1 MPDRRGARLRSSG
14 GTGTQRS
21 MLMTDVKPIN
31 DKIIPA
37 VPETLEET
45 GLPES
50 VLEQLILKIM
60 YFRGDMYGRDL
71 SLALGLQYSVIYKI
85 IDYLKLQHILHV
97 KRSLGYGDVSA
108 LFSLTDSG
116 RSRAHEALEFNSY
129 AGTAPVPLAQY
140 EKMVQ
145 KQRPPAGWLT
155 KEMLEEAYK
164 GVVVTPEILSGIGH
178 AVSSGNSFLL
188 YGKPG
193 NGKTFLAENLTNLDS
208 APVYLPNALE
218 CQGNI
223 IQFYDPVYHQK
234 LAEGPAQDSV
244 TSELAFDGRWVRCK
258 RPFLMTGG
266 ELSLDMLDLTYN
278 PVSKIYDAPFQ
289 LKANNGIYL
298 IDDFGRQRA
307 TPAEVL
313 NRWIVPME
321 RKIDFLSFRSG
332 GKMAVPFDAFL
343 VFSTNL
349 NPERLGDEAFLRR
362 IQYKM
367 LLRGPEEAEF
377 EEIFRRYCQ
386 AKKLLCPSALVS
398 YLLERH
404 YQPIG
409 KPMRRCHPRDILS
422 HAIDLMHFEKLP
434 YALNEEVIDRA
445 FESCFVQDAEEE
457 DKTYT
462 PVVTM
467 KPMSAAYA

>member
-1 MPDRRGARLRSSG
+1 
-14 GTGTQRS
+14 
-21 MLMTDVKPIN
+21 MLITDANPIA
-31 DKIIPA
+31 DTVFPA
-37 VPETLEET
+37 VPQTLEET

-50 VLEQLILKIM
+50 LIEQLILKIM

-71 SLALGLQYSVIYKI
+71 ALALGLQYSVIFKTME
-85 IDYLKLQHILHV
+85 YLKVQHIIHI

-108 LFSLTDSG
+108 LFALSDAG
-116 RSRAHEALEFNSY
+116 RERAHEALEFNQY

-140 EKMVQ
+140 EKMVGL
-145 KQRPPAGWLT
+145 QRPRAGWLT
-155 KEMLEEAYK
+155 KEMLAEAYK
-164 GVVVTPEILSGIGH
+164 GIVVTADILSGIGH

-208 APVYLPNALE
+208 QPVYLPNALE

-223 IQFYDPVYHQK
+223 IQLYDPVYHRR
-234 LAEGPAQDSV
+234 LEDMPVQDEL
-244 TSELAFDGRWVRCK
+244 TSELAFDARWVRCK

-266 ELSLDMLDLTYN
+266 ELTLDMLDLNYN

-321 RKIDFLSFRSG
+321 RKVDFLSFRSG

-367 LLRGPEEAEF
+367 LLRGPEKQEF
-377 EEIFRRYCQ
+377 EEIFRRFCS
-386 AKKLLCPSALVS
+386 AKKLSYPSALVS
-398 YLLERH
+398 YLIEQH
-404 YQPIG
+404 YQPTG

-422 HAIDLMHFEKLP
+422 HAIDLIHFEKLP
-434 YALNEEVIDRA
+434 YVLNENLIDRA

-457 DKTYT
+457 DKTYS

-467 KPMSAAYA
+467 PKPMSAYA

>member
-1 MPDRRGARLRSSG
+1 M
-14 GTGTQRS
+14 
-21 MLMTDVKPIN
+21 
-31 DKIIPA
+31 
-37 VPETLEET
+37 
-45 GLPES
+45 
-50 VLEQLILKIM
+50 
-60 YFRGDMYGRDL
+60 
-71 SLALGLQYSVIYKI
+71 
-85 IDYLKLQHILHV
+85 
-97 KRSLGYGDVSA
+97 GYGDVSA
-108 LFSLTDSG
+108 LFALTDAG
-116 RSRAHEALEFNSY
+116 RERAHEALEFNQY
-129 AGTAPVPLAQY
+129 AGPAPVPLAQY
-140 EKMVQ
+140 EKMVRA
-145 KQRPPAGWLT
+145 QRPPAGWLT
-155 KEMLEEAYK
+155 KEALEEAYRK
-164 GVVVTPEILSGIGH
+164 VVITPEILSGIGH

-208 APVYLPNALE
+208 QAVYLPYALE
-218 CQGNI
+218 AQGNI
-223 IQFYDPVYHQK
+223 IQYYDPVYHIQ
-234 LAEGPAQDSV
+234 LDQAAQEESV
-244 TSELAFDGRWVRCK
+244 TSELPWDGRWVRCK

-266 ELSLDMLDLTYN
+266 ELTLDMLDLTYN

-367 LLRGPEEAEF
+367 LLRGPEEQEF
-377 EEIFRRYCQ
+377 EEIFRRFCT
-386 AKKLLCPSALVS
+386 AKKLNYPSSLVT
-398 YLLERH
+398 YLIEKH
-404 YQPIG
+404 YQPTG

-422 HAIDLMHFEKLP
+422 HAIDLIHFEKLP
-434 YALNEEVIDRA
+434 YVLNEEVLDRA
-445 FESCFVQDAEEE
+445 FESCFVQDAEDE
-457 DKTYT
+457 DATYA
-462 PVVTM
+462 PVVTIS
-467 KPMSAAYA
+467 KPMPAYA

>member
-1 MPDRRGARLRSSG
+1 
-14 GTGTQRS
+14 
-21 MLMTDVKPIN
+21 MLTSEVKPIT
-31 DKIIPA
+31 DAVFPR

-71 SLALGLQYSVIYKI
+71 ATALGLQFSVIYKI
-85 IDYLKLQHILHV
+85 IELLKIQHVIHV
-97 KRSLGYGDVSA
+97 KRSMGYGDVSA
-108 LFSLTDSG
+108 LFALSDAG
-116 RSRAHEALEFNSY
+116 RERAHEALEFNQY
-129 AGTAPVPLAQY
+129 AGPAPVPLSQY
-140 EKMVQ
+140 ENMVRA
-145 KQRPPAGWLT
+145 QRPPAGWLT
-155 KEMLEEAYK
+155 KEMLAEAYK
-164 GVVVTPEILSGIGH
+164 GVVVTEEILSGIGH

-208 APVYLPNALE
+208 HAVYLPFALE

-223 IQFYDPVYHQK
+223 IQYYDPVYHQR
-234 LAEGPAQDSV
+234 LDDAPVENTL
-244 TSELAFDGRWVRCK
+244 TSELPFDGRWARCK

-266 ELSLDMLDLTYN
+266 ELTLDMLDLTYN

-367 LLRGPEEAEF
+367 LLRGPEENEF
-377 EEIFRRYCQ
+377 EEIFRRFCT
-386 AKKLLCPSALVS
+386 AKKLNYPSALVS
-398 YLLERH
+398 YMIERH
-404 YQPIG
+404 YMPTG

-422 HAIDLMHFEKLP
+422 HAIDLIHFEKLP
-434 YALNEEVIDRA
+434 YVLNEDVIDRA
-445 FESCFVQDAEEE
+445 FESCFVQEAEAEDA
-457 DKTYT
+457 TYA

-467 KPMSAAYA
+467 PKPMPAYA

>member
-1 MPDRRGARLRSSG
+1 
-14 GTGTQRS
+14 
-21 MLMTDVKPIN
+21 MLIAETRQITDEVFP
-31 DKIIPA
+31 P

-45 GLPES
+45 GLPDS
-50 VLEQLILKIM
+50 TVEQLILKVM
-60 YFRGDMYGRDL
+60 YFRGDIYGRDL
-71 SLALGLQYSVIYKI
+71 AIALGLQYSVIYKI
-85 IDYLKLQHILHV
+85 IEFLKLQHVIHI

-108 LFSLTDSG
+108 LFALTDAG
-116 RSRAHEALEFNSY
+116 RERAKEALEFNQY
-129 AGTAPVPLAQY
+129 AGPAPVPLQQY
-140 EKMVQ
+140 EQMVRR
-145 KQRPPAGWLT
+145 QRPHDGWLT
-155 KEMLEEAYK
+155 KEMLEQAYK
-164 GVVVTPEILSGIGH
+164 SVVVTPSILSNIGH
-178 AVSSGNSFLL
+178 AVSSGNSFLI

-193 NGKTFLAENLTNLDS
+193 NGKTFLAENLTRLDS
-208 APVYLPNALE
+208 APVYIPYALE

-223 IQFYDPVYHQK
+223 IQFYDPVYHQPI
-234 LAEGPAQDSV
+234 EGGDIEHESV
-244 TSELAFDGRWVRCK
+244 TSELAYDGRWLRCK

-321 RKIDFLSFRSG
+321 RKVDFLSFRSG
-332 GKMAVPFDAFL
+332 GKMAVPFEAFL

-367 LLRGPEEAEF
+367 LLRGPEEQEF
-377 EEIFRRYCQ
+377 EEIFRRFCASKQ
-386 AKKLLCPSALVS
+386 LVYPGS
-398 YLLERH
+398 IVRYLLENH
-404 YQPIG
+404 YRETG
-409 KPMRRCHPRDILS
+409 KAMRRCHPRDILS
-422 HAIDLMHFEKLP
+422 HAIDLIHFEKLP
-434 YALNEEVIDRA
+434 YVLTEEVLDRA
-445 FESCFVQDAEEE
+445 FESCFVQDNEE
-457 DKTYT
+457 DDGSYA

-467 KPMSAAYA
+467 PAPKAMPAYA

>member
-1 MPDRRGARLRSSG
+1 MV
-14 GTGTQRS
+14 TTEF
-21 MLMTDVKPIN
+21 KPIN
-31 DKIIPA
+31 DAVFPA

-50 VLEQLILKIM
+50 TLEHLILKIM
-60 YFRGDMYGRDL
+60 YFRGEMYGRDL
-71 SLALGLQYSVIYKI
+71 ALALGLQYSVIFKVMEYM
-85 IDYLKLQHILHV
+85 KLQHIIHI
-97 KRSLGYGDVSA
+97 KRSMGYGDVSA
-108 LFSLTDSG
+108 LFALTDSG
-116 RSRAHEALEFNSY
+116 RVRAHEALEFNQY
-129 AGTAPVPLAQY
+129 AGPAPIPLAQY
-140 EKMVQ
+140 EKMVRA
-145 KQRPPAGWLT
+145 QRPPSGWLT
-155 KEMLEEAYK
+155 KEMLEQAYK
-164 GVVVTPEILSGIGH
+164 GVVITPEILSGIGH

-208 APVYLPNALE
+208 HPVYIPYALE

-234 LAEGPAQDSV
+234 LDDAPVQDTI
-244 TSELAFDGRWVRCK
+244 TSELPFDGRWMRCK

-367 LLRGPEEAEF
+367 LLRGPSEEEF
-377 EEIFRRYCQ
+377 EEIFRRFCS
-386 AKKLLCPSALVS
+386 AKKLTCPGALVS

-404 YQPIG
+404 YAPTR

-422 HAIDLMHFEKLP
+422 HAIDLIHFEKLP
-434 YALNEEVIDRA
+434 YALNEDVIDRA

-457 DKTYT
+457 DGTYT
-462 PVVTM
+462 PVLTM
-467 KPMSAAYA
+467 PKPVPAYA

>member
-1 MPDRRGARLRSSG
+1 
-14 GTGTQRS
+14 
-21 MLMTDVKPIN
+21 MLMSEIRPITDGVF
-31 DKIIPA
+31 PA

-50 VLEQLILKIM
+50 TIEQLILKIM
-60 YFRGDMYGRDL
+60 YFRGDIYGRDL
-71 SLALGLQYSVIYKI
+71 ACALGLQYSVIFKTLE
-85 IDYLKLQHILHV
+85 YLKVQHIVHI
-97 KRSLGYGDVSA
+97 KRSMGYGDVSA
-108 LFSLTDSG
+108 LFALTDAG
-116 RSRAHEALEFNSY
+116 RGRAHEALEFNQYS
-129 AGTAPVPLAQY
+129 GPAPVPLAQY
-140 EKMVQ
+140 EKMVRA
-145 KQRPPAGWLT
+145 QRPPAGWLT
-155 KEMLEEAYK
+155 KEALDAAYK
-164 GVVVTPEILSGIGH
+164 NVVITPEILSGIGH
-178 AVSSGNSFLL
+178 AVSSGNSFLI

-193 NGKTFLAENLTNLDS
+193 NGKTYLAENLTNLDS
-208 APVYLPNALE
+208 QAVYLPYALE

-223 IQFYDPVYHQK
+223 IQYYDPVYHIK
-234 LAEGPAQDSV
+234 LDEAAAEDSV
-244 TSELAFDGRWVRCK
+244 TSELPWDGRWVRCK

-266 ELSLDMLDLTYN
+266 ELSLDMLDLNYN

-367 LLRGPEEAEF
+367 LLRGPEQQEF
-377 EEIFRRYCQ
+377 EEIFRRYCTS
-386 AKKLLCPSALVS
+386 KRLNYPSSLVT
-398 YLLERH
+398 YLVEQH
-404 YQPIG
+404 YHRAR

-422 HAIDLMHFEKLP
+422 HAIDLIHFEKLP
-434 YALNEEVIDRA
+434 YALNEEVLDRA
-445 FESCFVQDAEEE
+445 FESCFVQDAEDE
-457 DKTYT
+457 DAAYS

-467 KPMSAAYA
+467 PKPKPAYG